1 MKTRV
6 RATDATHS
14 EIKTQMERRRQQ
26 SKEIKEWGMQ
36 AQGASRWVNYLKM
49 KEEQNPY
56 RAHLYR
62 RKKNKLKIK
71 HKNDTKSH
79 TLLFISHY

>member
-1 MKTRV
+1 MKT

-14 EIKTQMERRRQQ
+14 KIKTQMERRRQQ
-26 SKEIKEWGMQ
+26 SREKNEVYRHKEHRDGLTTQ
-36 AQGASRWVNYLKM
+36 KM

-62 RKKNKLKIK
+62 RKKTN
-71 HKNDTKSH
+71 
-79 TLLFISHY
+79 